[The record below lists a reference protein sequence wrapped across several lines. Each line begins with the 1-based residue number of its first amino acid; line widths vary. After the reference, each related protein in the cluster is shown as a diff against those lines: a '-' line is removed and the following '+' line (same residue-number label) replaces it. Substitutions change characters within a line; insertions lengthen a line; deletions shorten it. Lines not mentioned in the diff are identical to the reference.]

1 MGAPVLV
8 GAGIGAISSLAMGK
22 DPLMGAAMGG
32 LSGGAFGG
40 AEGFGS
46 GFTEGGLFSLGSQ
59 AGGGVATGL
68 ANAPTMG
75 GLELAGAASGTAAS
89 AGTAAASG
97 AAPNFMQSYKP
108 MEAGLDYPTMLSKD
122 AMQATNPVINTSGS
136 MGANLN
142 YRNPDIAPRFMDTSA
157 SESLLTST
165 RPYQQGGLSA
175 STTEAPSTGLLSS
188 AYNAIA
194 DMSPLEQTQLGMTA
208 IDAATPQ
215 EQAQQMMQGGG
226 QIKPAKEVTVG
237 TPLAINVPSTTFK
250 RRFA

>member
-8 GAGIGAISSLAMGK
+8 GAGIGAVTSLAMGK

-89 AGTAAASG
+89 APVAGATASPYAFGGNAI
-97 AAPNFMQSYKP
+97 
-108 MEAGLDYPTMLSKD
+108 EATRE
-122 AMQATNPVINTSGS
+122 ATVP
-136 MGANLN
+136 
-142 YRNPDIAPRFMDTSA
+142 
-157 SESLLTST
+157 SLLTGEA
-165 RPYQQGGLSA
+165 GGAIQPNILD
-175 STTEAPSTGLLSS
+175 TFTDKITPSGGYVADADKGLLDK
-188 AYNAIA
+188 AYDSVAS
-194 DMSPLEQTQLGMTA
+194 MSPLEQAQLGMIALEST
-208 IDAATPQ
+208 TPQ

-226 QIKPAKEVTVG
+226 QIKPSKEVTVG